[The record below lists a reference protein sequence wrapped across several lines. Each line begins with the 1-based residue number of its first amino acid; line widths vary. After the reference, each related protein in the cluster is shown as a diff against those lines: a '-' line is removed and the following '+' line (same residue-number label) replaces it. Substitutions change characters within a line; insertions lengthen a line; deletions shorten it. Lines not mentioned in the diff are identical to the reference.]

1 MGFHLRAATDR
12 DLPFA
17 RTLTHEAMNRYYLQY
32 DLLWSDHGFD
42 VAWASRENWLICQG
56 EAVMGFISVSRDN
69 RALYIRELHLL
80 ERCRK
85 QGAGSWVLQ
94 QMVLKAHAQ
103 GLGLLRLTVF
113 KTNPAKRLY
122 QRQGLSIV
130 GEEDCFWRMERE
142 CQAGAVD

>member
-1 MGFHLRAATDR
+1 MGFHLRAATDL

-42 VAWASRENWLICQG
+42 VAWASRENWLICQD
-56 EAVMGFISVSRDN
+56 ETVMGFISVSRDS

-113 KTNPAKRLY
+113 KNNPAKRLY